1 MAGGSGNFGAQVEL
15 GYSKDIERTEVDV
28 QENCDTTTETRV
40 LEYQDGHFTAYS
52 REETVD
58 CSDDEPDEY
67 FMDNESSN
75 HESPPEAEA
84 SIESNTEPESE

>member
-67 FMDNESSN
+67 FMDTESGS
-75 HESPPEAEA
+75 E
-84 SIESNTEPESE
+84 TEETQSSQPESESDWESE